1 MVVGLKGRS
10 TSLDSCVNENRWIV
24 DVYIYMYIMYID
36 IYIYIPVL
44 ACNRAFKRTT
54 VSRSNWYGFP
64 VQHLDCP
71 L

>member
-36 IYIYIPVL
+36 IYIY
-44 ACNRAFKRTT
+44 TG
-54 VSRSNWYGFP
+54 VS
-64 VQHLDCP
+64 V
-71 L
+71 